1 MLLDNL
7 KPILSSPV
15 NPKIETD
22 GKYRLASVLVVIYG
36 KEPIIIMTE
45 KPKHMKFHSGEI
57 SFPGGKLDVNDS
69 DLLQT
74 ALRETSEEIGLTIT
88 REQVTGQL
96 EPVITMNSGFLILP
110 FISVIDEIPSLAAN
124 SEVEKIFHITL
135 EPFLKTMANDP
146 DPSHNLIQAMY
157 TFEYQNQ
164 IVWGASARILKQIK
178 NLLEPWDSF
187 KKSSSCLKI
196 YGCTQVFSKKNSS
209 AKKNK
214 AGSTSTSL
222 DNS

>member
-1 MLLDNL
+1 MLLDYL

-45 KPKHMKFHSGEI
+45 KPKHMKFHAGEI
-57 SFPGGKLDVNDS
+57 SFPGGKLDANDS

-88 REQVTGQL
+88 KEQVTGQL

-110 FISVIDEIPSLAAN
+110 FISVIDEIPTLAAN
-124 SEVEKIFHITL
+124 SEVEKIFHISL

-178 NLLEPWDSF
+178 NLLKP
-187 KKSSSCLKI
+187 
-196 YGCTQVFSKKNSS
+196 
-209 AKKNK
+209 
-214 AGSTSTSL
+214 
-222 DNS
+222 